1 MTYEAFYLV
10 RKYEGNADTMPR
22 YFEENNPRR
31 SACDVTVVREKE
43 GERVRESLW
52 AKKKKKNNCAK
63 GRKKKGE
70 WNELAEVRR

>member
-10 RKYEGNADTMPR
+10 RKYGGNADTMPR

-52 AKKKKKNNCAK
+52 AKKKKKK
-63 GRKKKGE
+63 
-70 WNELAEVRR
+70 